1 MDSANESTKIDPIES
16 RDRHV
21 ITNQVHQALLFNW
34 CTQYLQTSLPSS
46 SLSPLALS
54 DAAAAAAA
62 AMLATTVIQSA
73 VT

>member
-62 AMLATTVIQSA
+62 MLATTVIQSA

>member
-1 MDSANESTKIDPIES
+1 MDSANESNKIDPIES

-34 CTQYLQTSLPSS
+34 CTQYLQTSLLSS
-46 SLSPLALS
+46 SLSPLASS
-54 DAAAAAAA
+54 DAAAAAA